1 MCIRDRL
8 FGVSYTEMQKN
19 YKDVNWSGSKIKLK
33 ENITQIKLEYPQKL
47 SEVQ

>member
-1 MCIRDRL
+1 
-8 FGVSYTEMQKN
+8 MQKN
-19 YKDVNWSGSKIKLK
+19 YKDVNWPGSKAKLK

>member
-1 MCIRDRL
+1 M
-8 FGVSYTEMQKN
+8 TEEIKKGPLQ
-19 YKDVNWSGSKIKLK
+19 KLK